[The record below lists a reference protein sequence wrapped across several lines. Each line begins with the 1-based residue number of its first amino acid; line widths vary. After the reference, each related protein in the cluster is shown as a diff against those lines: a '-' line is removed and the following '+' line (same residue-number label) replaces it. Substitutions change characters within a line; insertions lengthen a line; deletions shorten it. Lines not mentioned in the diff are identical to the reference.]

1 MILYEHEA
9 KSLLARHGVAV
20 PAGGLYPQLPGLPS
34 PAAPLVAKIQIQEGK
49 RGKRGGIR
57 VVWSPVELDK
67 AVAELRAGSDLLPP
81 ATSILVE
88 QMVSGRREIYLALM
102 VDRDAGYPV
111 LLVSPSGGVDVE
123 ADPASVTRFPLS
135 ILAEQVPDEVTQAAG
150 ATLGGAPV
158 AGLDRLLAGLWSCF
172 RAEECLLLEVNPCV
186 ETEDGALVAL
196 DAKIT
201 IDDNARHHRQ
211 VRHAGPDSRTRFE
224 AECSAV
230 GVSATEL
237 SGDIAII
244 VSGAGLAMATL
255 DAVAAMGGRARC
267 VVDLGYST
275 LHSGADLRRVLELVY
290 ELDGRVVLVNGFLQ
304 MASCAELATAIVSVA
319 QAHPAGPGLVARLAG
334 NDSVAAQTA
343 VLEAGGRVA
352 RGVVDACQ
360 AAVEISGAVTDRRS

>member
-20 PAGGLYPQLPGLPS
+20 PAGGLYPQIPGSPS
-34 PAAPLVAKIQIQEGK
+34 PSAPLVAKVQIQEGK

-57 VVWSPVELDK
+57 TVRSPLELDK

-81 ATSILVE
+81 AESILVE
-88 QMVSGRREIYLALM
+88 QMVSGREIYLALM

-123 ADPASVTRFPLS
+123 AYPATMTRLALS
-135 ILAEQVPDEVTQAAG
+135 ILAEQVPAEVTQEAG
-150 ATLGGAPV
+150 VALGV
-158 AGLDRLLAGLWSCF
+158 VSTAGLDRLLAGLWACF

-186 ETEDGALVAL
+186 ETEDGALVAV

-211 VRHAGPDSRTRFE
+211 VRDAGTAGRTRFE
-224 AECSAV
+224 AECSAA

-237 SGDIAII
+237 TGDIAII

-255 DAVAAMGGRARC
+255 DAVAVMGGQARC

-275 LHSGADLRRVLELVY
+275 LHSGQDLRRVLDLVY
-290 ELDGRVVLVNGFLQ
+290 ELNCRVVLVNGFLQ

-334 NDSVAAQTA
+334 NDSAAAQAA
-343 VLEAGGRVA
+343 VLEAGGHVA
-352 RGVVDACQ
+352 HGVVEACQ
-360 AAVEISGAVTDRRS
+360 TAAELAAAATDRRS